1 MSSFAGIRKIFFMRG
16 GIIRFFHA
24 RRGGAARCFFAQ
36 SKLDLFISF
45 ALSENL
51 FVMSKKYRVGILG
64 ATGTVGQRFVQ
75 LLENHP
81 QFEITALAASDR
93 SAGKPYSEAC
103 AWKLAGAMPDYVK
116 DIAVEP
122 IAPPLDCDL
131 VFSSLPS
138 NVARETEEA
147 FARAGFPVISNSSS
161 YRMDEDV
168 PLLIPEI
175 NQEHLGLIEI
185 QRRKRGFDKGFII
198 TNPNCAIM
206 SFAPPLAALDKNF
219 GVEAVFVT
227 TMQAISGAGYPGV
240 SSFDIIDNVMPYIA
254 GEEPK
259 VETEA
264 QKILGRFNGESV
276 EKADFTVSAQCFR
289 VNVLDG
295 HTASVRVKL
304 KRTATL
310 EDVTDAIK
318 NFPSL
323 NLHSSPEK
331 FMSVCDEPARP
342 QPRLDRDNGNG
353 MTITVGRLFPDN
365 IFDYRFVGLSH
376 NTVRGAAGS
385 AILNAELLVD
395 RKML

>member
-1 MSSFAGIRKIFFMRG
+1 M
-16 GIIRFFHA
+16 
-24 RRGGAARCFFAQ
+24 
-36 SKLDLFISF
+36 
-45 ALSENL
+45 
-51 FVMSKKYRVGILG
+51 KKYRVGILG

-93 SAGKPYSEAC
+93 STGKTYAQAC

-116 DIAVEP
+116 DIIVEP
-122 IAPPLDCDL
+122 IAPPLECDL

-138 NVARETEEA
+138 NIARETEEA

-175 NQEHLGLIEI
+175 NHEHLGLIEV
-185 QRRKRGFDKGFII
+185 QRRKRGFDTGFIV
-198 TNPNCAIM
+198 TNPNCAVV
-206 SFAPPLAALDKNF
+206 SFAPPLAALDRKF

-240 SSFDIIDNVMPYIA
+240 SAFDITDNVLPYIA

-259 VETEA
+259 VEIEA
-264 QKILGRFNGESV
+264 QKILGKLTNGAI

-289 VNVLDG
+289 VDVLDG

-304 KRTATL
+304 RKNSTL
-310 EDVTDAIK
+310 EEVFEALKNIK
-318 NFPSL
+318 TL
-323 NLHSSPEK
+323 GLYSSPKE
-331 FMSVCDEPARP
+331 FISVCDEPSRP
-342 QPRLDRDNGNG
+342 QPRLDRDNGKG

-365 IFDYRFVGLSH
+365 IFDYRFVALSH

-385 AILNAELLVD
+385 AVLNAELLID
-395 RKML
+395 KKII

>member
-1 MSSFAGIRKIFFMRG
+1 MR
-16 GIIRFFHA
+16 
-24 RRGGAARCFFAQ
+24 
-36 SKLDLFISF
+36 
-45 ALSENL
+45 
-51 FVMSKKYRVGILG
+51 KYRVGILG

-93 SAGKPYSEAC
+93 SAGKPFAEAC
-103 AWKLAGAMPDYVK
+103 AWKLAGAMPENVK
-116 DIAVEP
+116 EIVVSP

-138 NVARETEEA
+138 NVARETEES
-147 FARAGFPVISNSSS
+147 FARAGYPVISNSSS
-161 YRMDEDV
+161 YRMDEDI

-175 NQEHLGLIEI
+175 NAEHLGLIEI
-185 QRRKRGFDKGFII
+185 QKRKRGFNKGFIV
-198 TNPNCAIM
+198 TNPNCAVM
-206 SFAPPLAALDKNF
+206 SFAPPLAALERRY
-219 GVEAVFVT
+219 GIESVFVT
-227 TMQAISGAGYPGV
+227 TLQAISGAGYPGV
-240 SSFDIIDNVMPYIA
+240 SSFDILDNVIPYIA

-264 QKILGRFNGESV
+264 QKILGEFNGEAI
-276 EKADFTVSAQCFR
+276 EKADFIVSAQCFR

-304 KRTATL
+304 KQVSTL
-310 EDVTDAIK
+310 EDVMEAMQ

-323 NLHSSPEK
+323 ALYSSPAQ
-331 FMSVCDEPARP
+331 FIDVCEEPSRP
-342 QPRLDRDNGNG
+342 QPRLDRENGNG

-365 IFDYRFVGLSH
+365 IFDYRFVALSH

-385 AILNAELLVD
+385 AILNAELLID
-395 RKML
+395 KGII